1 MISRKKVFVTGAS
14 GFLGS
19 HLCQS
24 FKNKNIDYIGFSR
37 HHGVMVDHVI
47 EDYKELISSY
57 DKNSI
62 LINLAG
68 DNTTPDTNEQ
78 KLISELSDVYKSN
91 MIFISS
97 SIVYG
102 PYNDD
107 KVSENM
113 RLDDSNDYAKSKALS
128 EEVVL
133 NNKGLIL
140 RLSSVYGKGMAEN
153 KLFSDIYNQIN
164 NESSHLSLR
173 NMNVIK
179 DYLYID
185 DFCDAMNIILEKP
198 LKNAIMN
205 LGSGI
210 GEKSIKLVE
219 VICKN
224 LHKDFSKLK
233 ISSKED
239 TPVKNILNTDLFE
252 KEYNWTSNI
261 NIENGILKWI
271 KN

>member
-1 MISRKKVFVTGAS
+1 VAGAS

-24 FKNKNIDYIGFSR
+24 FKNKNIDCIGFSR
-37 HHGVMVDHVI
+37 KCGAMVDYIVD
-47 EDYKELISSY
+47 DYKELISSY
-57 DKNSI
+57 DKNNI

-68 DNTTPDTNEQ
+68 DNANMDVNEQ
-78 KLISELSDVYKSN
+78 KVIFELSNVYKSN

-97 SIVYG
+97 SMVYG
-102 PYNDD
+102 PYSDD
-107 KVSENM
+107 KFSEKM
-113 RLDDSNDYAKSKALS
+113 TLDVSNDYAKSKALS
-128 EEVVL
+128 EKVIL

-140 RLSSVYGKGMAEN
+140 RLASIYGQGMEKN
-153 KLFSDIYNQIN
+153 KLFNSIYNQIN
-164 NESSHLSLR
+164 NEGSHLKIR

-185 DFCDAMNIILEKP
+185 DFCDAMNSVLEKP
-198 LKNAIMN
+198 LKNTIIN

-210 GEKSIKLVE
+210 GIKSIKLVE

-224 LHKDFSKLK
+224 LNKDFSKLK

-239 TPVKNILNTDLFE
+239 TPIKSILNTDLFE

-271 KN
+271 KNSRKK

>member
-1 MISRKKVFVTGAS
+1 MISKKRVLVTGAS

-24 FKNKNIDYIGFSR
+24 LKKKNIDYIGFSR
-37 HHGVMVDHVI
+37 QDGSMVDCVV
-47 EDYKELISSY
+47 DNYKELISSY
-57 DKNSI
+57 KKNNI

-68 DNTTPDTNEQ
+68 NNTNVNVSEQ
-78 KLISELSDVYKSN
+78 KIISELSDVYKNN

-97 SIVYG
+97 SSVYG
-102 PYNDD
+102 SYNDE
-107 KVSENM
+107 KVSESMILNN
-113 RLDDSNDYAKSKALS
+113 SNDYAKSKILS
-128 EEVVL
+128 EKVVF

-140 RLSSVYGKGMAEN
+140 RLSNVYGKGMSQN
-153 KLFSDIYNQIN
+153 KLFYDIYNQIN
-164 NESSHLSLR
+164 NKSSHLKLR
-173 NMNVIK
+173 NINVIK

-185 DFCDAMNIILEKP
+185 DFCDAINIILEKP
-198 LKNAIMN
+198 LKNRIIN

-219 VICKN
+219 VICRN
-224 LHKDFSKLK
+224 LNKDFSKLK

-239 TPVKNILNTDLFE
+239 TPIKNILNTDLFK
-252 KEYNWTSNI
+252 KEYDWTSNI
-261 NIENGILKWI
+261 NIENGIYKWI